1 MIRSVERIV
10 SRMLRRPSSVSF
22 GDLRRVTPLSREFGF
37 DRGAPVDRRYI
48 EGFLTR
54 HAADVRGRVLEVK
67 DAAYTRRF
75 GGARVEVSDVLDVD
89 ATNPDATLID
99 DLTTGA
105 QLPSDAF
112 DCVLLTQTLHLIFD
126 VHAAARTLHRI
137 LKPGGVLLLTVPG
150 ITQIPRVESSSWY
163 WSFSSLAAERLF
175 GGAFAG
181 GTVDVASHGNVLAA
195 TAFLYGLAERELR
208 DHELDAND
216 PDYPVTITVRAV
228 KGGAPRVAD
237 GGARVG

>member
-1 MIRSVERIV
+1 MTRQAGPSAFRRIV
-10 SRMLRRPSSVSF
+10 SRIVGAGGNGPVSF

-54 HAADVRGRVLEVK
+54 HAADVRGRALEVK

-75 GGARVEVSDVLDVD
+75 GGGRVEMIDVLDVD
-89 ATNPDATLID
+89 PTNRDATIVD
-99 DLTTGA
+99 DLTTGERI
-105 QLPSDAF
+105 PSDAF
-112 DCVLLTQTLHLIFD
+112 DCIVLTQTLHLIFD
-126 VHAAARTLHRI
+126 VHAAARTLHRV

-150 ITQIPRVESSSWY
+150 ITPIPRSESSYWY

-175 GGAFAG
+175 RDAFVD
-181 GTVDVASHGNVLAA
+181 GTVDVTSHGNVLAA

-208 DHELDAND
+208 DVELDAND

-228 KGGAPRVAD
+228 KASRAP
-237 GGARVG
+237 

>member
-1 MIRSVERIV
+1 MSRQAGSSALKRIV
-10 SRMLRRPSSVSF
+10 SRLLGRTPSVSL

-54 HAADVRGRVLEVK
+54 HAGDIRGRVLEVK

-89 ATNPDATLID
+89 PTNRDATLID
-99 DLTTGA
+99 DLTTGER
-105 QLPSDAF
+105 LPSDAF
-112 DCVLLTQTLHLIFD
+112 DCIVLTQTLHLIFD
-126 VHAAARTLHRI
+126 VHAAARTLHRV

-150 ITQIPRVESSSWY
+150 ITQIPRAEASYWY
-163 WSFSSLAAERLF
+163 WSFSSLAADRLF
-175 GGAFAG
+175 RGTFVE

-208 DHELDAND
+208 DEELDAND

-228 KGGAPRVAD
+228 KAHRAT
-237 GGARVG
+237 

>member
-1 MIRSVERIV
+1 MT
-10 SRMLRRPSSVSF
+10 RRAGFWGSKAASISF
-22 GDLRRVTPLSREFGF
+22 GDLRRVTPVSREFGF
-37 DRGAPVDRRYI
+37 DRGDPVDRRYI
-48 EGFLTR
+48 EGFLAR

-75 GGARVEVSDVLDVD
+75 GGERVEVSDVLDVD
-89 ATNPDATLID
+89 PTNRDATLID
-99 DLTTGA
+99 DLTTGT

-150 ITQIPRVESSSWY
+150 ITQIPRSESSYWY

-175 GGAFAG
+175 RDAFVDGA
-181 GTVDVASHGNVLAA
+181 VDVTSHGNVLAA
-195 TAFLYGLAERELR
+195 TAFLYGLAGHELR
-208 DHELDAND
+208 DDELDAND
-216 PDYPVTITVRAV
+216 PDYPVTITVRAT
-228 KGGAPRVAD
+228 KALRAP
-237 GGARVG
+237 